1 MVFHQHY
8 CHILHLAHLWPTWV
22 PKLRSP
28 QFVTVLVLFAILT
41 ILVATQLTMDLDL
54 AISFYVSSVQPASD
68 LISMVT
74 IAVTSLGDVVT
85 LVIISIVLSIISRT
99 RRQGLILLITIL
111 SIVIL
116 LTYLKPIVGRDN
128 PAYPSPFI
136 LSNISKGFVIEGDTL
151 SPMSRDY
158 SYPSNH
164 VAISTAFACIV
175 GYALNKKSRLFG
187 YLIWS
192 FPFVVA
198 LTRILLIQ
206 HYFTDVIGGFLFG
219 LIVSI
224 IMSNFMHLGREVV
237 IVGPGS

>member
-1 MVFHQHY
+1 M
-8 CHILHLAHLWPTWV
+8 

-28 QFVTVLVLFAILT
+28 QFVTVVIIFAMLT
-41 ILVATQLTMDLDL
+41 TLVATQLTMDLDL
-54 AISFYVSSVQPASD
+54 PISSYISSIQPASD

-85 LVIISIVLSIISRT
+85 LVIISIVFCLISRT

-116 LTYLKPIVGRDN
+116 LTYFKPIVGRDN
-128 PAYPSPFI
+128 PAHLSPFI
-136 LSNISKGFVIEGDTL
+136 LSNTSDGFVIEGDTL

-164 VAISTAFACIV
+164 VAISTAFAFIV
-175 GYALNKKSRLFG
+175 GYALNKKSRLLG

-192 FPFVVA
+192 FPFIVA

-219 LIVSI
+219 LMVSI

>member
-1 MVFHQHY
+1 M
-8 CHILHLAHLWPTWV
+8 

-28 QFVTVLVLFAILT
+28 QFVTVLILFAILT
-41 ILVATQLTMDLDL
+41 ISVATQLTMDLDL
-54 AISFYVSSVQPASD
+54 AISSYVSSVQPASD

-164 VAISTAFACIV
+164 VAISTAFAFIV
-175 GYALNKKSRLFG
+175 GYALNKKSRLLG

>member
-1 MVFHQHY
+1 M
-8 CHILHLAHLWPTWV
+8 

-28 QFVTVLVLFAILT
+28 QFITVVIIFAMLT
-41 ILVATQLTMDLDL
+41 TLVATQLTMDLDL
-54 AISFYVSSVQPASD
+54 PISSYISSIQPASD

-85 LVIISIVLSIISRT
+85 LVIISIVLCVISRT

-116 LTYLKPIVGRDN
+116 LTYFKPIVGRDN
-128 PAYPSPFI
+128 PDYLSPFI
-136 LSNISKGFVIEGDTL
+136 LLNTSKGFVIEGDTL

-164 VAISTAFACIV
+164 VAISTAFAFIV
-175 GYALNKKSRLFG
+175 GYALNKKSRLLG

-219 LIVSI
+219 LMVSI

>member
-1 MVFHQHY
+1 
-8 CHILHLAHLWPTWV
+8 V

-28 QFVTVLVLFAILT
+28 QFVTVLILFAILT

-54 AISFYVSSVQPASD
+54 AISFYVSSVRPASD

-164 VAISTAFACIV
+164 VAISTAFAFIV
-175 GYALNKKSRLFG
+175 GYALNKKSRLLG

>member
-1 MVFHQHY
+1 
-8 CHILHLAHLWPTWV
+8 
-22 PKLRSP
+22 
-28 QFVTVLVLFAILT
+28 
-41 ILVATQLTMDLDL
+41 MDLDL

-136 LSNISKGFVIEGDTL
+136 LSNTSKGFVIEGDTL

-164 VAISTAFACIV
+164 VAISTAFAFIV

>member
-1 MVFHQHY
+1 M
-8 CHILHLAHLWPTWV
+8 

-28 QFVTVLVLFAILT
+28 QFVTVLILFAILT
-41 ILVATQLTMDLDL
+41 ISVATQLTMDLDL
-54 AISFYVSSVQPASD
+54 AISSYVSSVQPASD

-136 LSNISKGFVIEGDTL
+136 LSNTSKGFVIEGDTL

-164 VAISTAFACIV
+164 VAISTAFAFIV
-175 GYALNKKSRLFG
+175 GYALNKKSRLLG

>member
-1 MVFHQHY
+1 
-8 CHILHLAHLWPTWV
+8 
-22 PKLRSP
+22 
-28 QFVTVLVLFAILT
+28 
-41 ILVATQLTMDLDL
+41 MDLDL
-54 AISFYVSSVQPASD
+54 AISSYVSSVQPASD

-136 LSNISKGFVIEGDTL
+136 LSNTSEGFVIEGDTL

-164 VAISTAFACIV
+164 VAISTAFAFIV

>member
-1 MVFHQHY
+1 M
-8 CHILHLAHLWPTWV
+8 

-54 AISFYVSSVQPASD
+54 AISSYVSSVQPASD

-164 VAISTAFACIV
+164 VAISTAFAFIV
-175 GYALNKKSRLFG
+175 GYALNKKSRLLG

-206 HYFTDVIGGFLFG
+206 HYFTDVIVGFLFG